1 MKTLTLTLPEYLNC
15 LFINSNKIELLALL
29 VISLFCLYLFWET
42 LVLLGPLIAITS
54 VLVNKLGDSIRN
66 LTRRGLTYL

>member
-1 MKTLTLTLPEYLNC
+1 MKTLTLTLPEYLKC
-15 LFINSNKIELLALL
+15 LFINSNKIELLALV